1 MQVAA
6 ESRLES
12 RRDPLFEE
20 PSRVVVF
27 DLAFVRERFFDLQSG
42 ALIEKVSPNRQF
54 PVSPFLATGRCKHS
68 RSKARF
74 QETRLLAPSVRG
86 GHE

>member
-1 MQVAA
+1 MAA

-27 DLAFVRERFFDLQSG
+27 DLAFVRERFFDLHSG
-42 ALIEKVSPNRQF
+42 SLIEKASWPYVFFRN
-54 PVSPFLATGRCKHS
+54 G
-68 RSKARF
+68 
-74 QETRLLAPSVRG
+74 E
-86 GHE
+86 

>member
-1 MQVAA
+1 MAA

-27 DLAFVRERFFDLQSG
+27 DLAFVREKFFDLQSG
-42 ALIEKVSPNRQF
+42 ALIEKVSPNRHIY
-54 PVSPFLATGRCKHS
+54 VRSFLYPHS
-68 RSKARF
+68 
-74 QETRLLAPSVRG
+74 
-86 GHE
+86 

>member
-1 MQVAA
+1 MAA

-27 DLAFVRERFFDLQSG
+27 DLAFVRERFFDLHSG
-42 ALIEKVSPNRQF
+42 SLIEKASSNWR
-54 PVSPFLATGRCKHS
+54 LALCIL
-68 RSKARF
+68 
-74 QETRLLAPSVRG
+74 QEWGVTKLL
-86 GHE
+86 